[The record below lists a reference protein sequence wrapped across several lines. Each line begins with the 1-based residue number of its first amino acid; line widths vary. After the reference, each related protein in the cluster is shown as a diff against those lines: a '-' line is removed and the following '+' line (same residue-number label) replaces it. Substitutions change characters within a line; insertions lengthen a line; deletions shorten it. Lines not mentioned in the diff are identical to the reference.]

1 MNKTVLMSAL
11 LLALGAGGGYW
22 AAKQT
27 SDGASAKEKTPLY
40 WVNPMDPRDKRDAPA
55 KDNMGM
61 DFIPVY
67 EEQKSGSPGTVTIS
81 PEIQQNLGVRLA
93 KVERLSIHQQIE
105 TVGYV
110 GYDEDKLEAVNARM
124 AGWIRTLAIKSEGQ
138 QVSKGSLIY
147 ELYAPDLVN
156 AQHEY
161 LLALGVSNTKGT
173 ANPLL
178 LRAAEGKL
186 KSLQVPA
193 DQIAALK
200 RSRQVQETVRIY
212 APSSG
217 YVSELKVREGQYV
230 EPAAALFNIST
241 LKQVWVSAEV
251 FERQAAQLKVG
262 DPVTM
267 TLDYAPG
274 RSWQGK
280 VDYLYPTLDATTRT
294 LKVRLRFA
302 NPDEFLKPNMF
313 AKVSI
318 RTGQGEPQL
327 VVPSEA
333 VIRTGSQD
341 RLVLARGDG
350 SFKSVAVT
358 LGPQF
363 GDKVAI
369 KAGVEAGDNIVSSAQ
384 FLLDSESAIDS
395 DFQRMT
401 AVRPAQVWTQG
412 EVESIDLANR
422 TLMVS
427 HQPIPEWQWPAM
439 EMEFTVAEGVDI
451 SKLVEGQTLHLQ
463 VMQEG
468 DEYHITTIHQEKAP
482 ATDGHA
488 KRGTDEMEKMEGMD
502 HSQHQMTMPEVEKKS

>member
-1 MNKTVLMSAL
+1 MNKTLLMSAL

-22 AAKQT
+22 AATQMA
-27 SDGASAKEKTPLY
+27 GSAVKEKSPLY

-67 EEQKSGSPGTVTIS
+67 EEKQGGSPGTVTIS

-93 KVERLSIHQQIE
+93 KVERLPIHQQIE

-110 GYDEDKLEAVNARM
+110 GYDEDRLEAVNARM

-138 QVSKGSLIY
+138 KVTKGSLIY

-161 LLALGVSNTKGT
+161 LLALNTT
-173 ANPLL
+173 NPLL

-200 RSRQVQETVRIY
+200 RTRQVSETIRIY

-251 FERQAAQLKVG
+251 FERQAGQLKVG

-274 RSWQGK
+274 RRWQGK
-280 VDYLYPTLDATTRT
+280 VDYLYPTLDAVTRT
-294 LKVRLRFA
+294 LKVRLRFD
-302 NPDEFLKPNMF
+302 NQDEFLKPNMF
-313 AKVSI
+313 AKVNI
-318 RTGQGEPQL
+318 RSAAGEPRTL
-327 VVPSEA
+327 VPSEA

-341 RLVLARGDG
+341 RLVLALGDG
-350 SFKSVAVT
+350 GFKSVAVT

-363 GDKVAI
+363 GDRVAI
-369 KAGVEAGDNIVSSAQ
+369 ESGVEPGDNIVSSAQ
-384 FLLDSESAIDS
+384 FLLDSESSIDS

-401 AVRPAQVWTQG
+401 AVRPQQVWTQG
-412 EVESIDLANR
+412 EIQTLDLTSR
-422 TLMVS
+422 ILSVS

-439 EMEFTVAEGVDI
+439 EMDFTVAAGVDI
-451 SKLVEGQTLHLQ
+451 SQLKQGQALHLQ
-463 VMQEG
+463 VEQEG
-468 DEYHITTIHQEKAP
+468 DEYKIVNIHIEDAP
-482 ATDGHA
+482 ANKAMPDTDDM
-488 KRGTDEMEKMEGMD
+488 TDMAGMDD
-502 HSQHQMTMPEVEKKS
+502 HSQHDMGNKS

>member
-1 MNKTVLMSAL
+1 MSHKSSQKLLVSAL

-27 SDGASAKEKTPLY
+27 GDGATAKEKTPLY
-40 WVNPMDPRDKRDAPA
+40 WVNPMDPRDKRDGPA

-93 KVERLSIHQQIE
+93 KVERLPIHQQIE

-110 GYDEDKLEAVNARM
+110 GYDEDRLEAVNARM

-138 QVSKGSLIY
+138 KVAKGSLLY
-147 ELYAPDLVN
+147 EIYAPDLVN

-161 LLALGVSNTKGT
+161 LLALNTT
-173 ANPLL
+173 NPLLL

-200 RSRQVQETVRIY
+200 RNRQVRETIGIY

-241 LKQVWVSAEV
+241 LQQVWVSAEV

-274 RSWQGK
+274 RSWQGR
-280 VDYLYPTLDATTRT
+280 VDYLYPTLDAATRT
-294 LKVRLRFA
+294 LKVRLRVD

-313 AKVSI
+313 AKVAI
-318 RTGQGEPQL
+318 RTGQGEPRL

-341 RLVLARGDG
+341 RLVLALGDG
-350 SFKSVAVT
+350 NFKSVAVT
-358 LGPQF
+358 LGSQF

-369 KAGVEAGDNIVSSAQ
+369 KAGVETGDSIVSSAQ

-412 EVESIDLANR
+412 TVQSMDLA
-422 TLMVS
+422 
-427 HQPIPEWQWPAM
+427 
-439 EMEFTVAEGVDI
+439 
-451 SKLVEGQTLHLQ
+451 
-463 VMQEG
+463 
-468 DEYHITTIHQEKAP
+468 
-482 ATDGHA
+482 
-488 KRGTDEMEKMEGMD
+488 
-502 HSQHQMTMPEVEKKS
+502 

>member
-1 MNKTVLMSAL
+1 MNKRVLMSAL

-22 AAKQT
+22 AAKQST
-27 SDGASAKEKTPLY
+27 DGATVKEKTPLY
-40 WVNPMDPRDKRDAPA
+40 WVNPMDPRDKRDGPA

-67 EEQKSGSPGTVTIS
+67 EEQKNGSPGTVTIS

-93 KVERLSIHQQIE
+93 KVEKLPIHQQIE

-110 GYDEDKLEAVNARM
+110 GYDEDKLTAINARM

-138 QVSKGSLIY
+138 KVAKGTLLY
-147 ELYAPDLVN
+147 EIYAPDLVN

-161 LLALGVSNTKGT
+161 LLALNTS
-173 ANPLL
+173 NPLL

-200 RSRQVQETVRIY
+200 GSRRVRETIGIY

-274 RSWQGK
+274 RSWQGR
-280 VDYLYPTLDATTRT
+280 VDYLYPTLDAATRT
-294 LKVRLRFA
+294 LKVRLRFD

-313 AKVSI
+313 AKVTI
-318 RTGQGEPQL
+318 QAGKGEPQM

-341 RLVLARGDG
+341 RLVLALGDG
-350 SFKSVAVT
+350 NFKSVAVT

-369 KAGVEAGDNIVSSAQ
+369 KAGVEAGDSIVSSAQ

-412 EVESIDLANR
+412 TVQSMDLASR
-422 TLMVS
+422 TLMVA

-439 EMEFTVAEGVDI
+439 EMEFIVADGVDI
-451 SKLVEGQTLHLQ
+451 SRLAQGQSLHLQ

-468 DEYHITTIHQEKAP
+468 DEYRITSIHQEKAP
-482 ATDGHA
+482 ATDGAA
-488 KRGTDEMEKMEGMD
+488 KPVTDEMDKMEGMD
-502 HSQHQMTMPEVEKKS
+502 HSQHQMGDKP

>member
-1 MNKTVLMSAL
+1 MSHKSSQKLLVSAL

-27 SDGASAKEKTPLY
+27 GDGATAKEKTPLY
-40 WVNPMDPRDKRDAPA
+40 WVNPMDPRDKRDGPA

-93 KVERLSIHQQIE
+93 KVERLPIHQQIE

-110 GYDEDKLEAVNARM
+110 GYDEDRLEAVNARM

-138 QVSKGSLIY
+138 KVAKGSLLY
-147 ELYAPDLVN
+147 EIYAPDLVN

-161 LLALGVSNTKGT
+161 LLALNTT
-173 ANPLL
+173 NPLLL

-200 RSRQVQETVRIY
+200 RNRQVRETIGIY

-241 LKQVWVSAEV
+241 LQQVWVSAEV

-274 RSWQGK
+274 RSWQGR
-280 VDYLYPTLDATTRT
+280 VDYLYPTLDAATRT
-294 LKVRLRFA
+294 LKVRLRVD

-313 AKVSI
+313 AKVAI
-318 RTGQGEPQL
+318 RTGQGEPRL

-341 RLVLARGDG
+341 RLVLALGDG
-350 SFKSVAVT
+350 NFKSVAVT
-358 LGPQF
+358 LGSQF

-369 KAGVEAGDNIVSSAQ
+369 KAGVETGDSIVSSAQ

-401 AVRPAQVWTQG
+401 AVRPAQ
-412 EVESIDLANR
+412 
-422 TLMVS
+422 
-427 HQPIPEWQWPAM
+427 
-439 EMEFTVAEGVDI
+439 
-451 SKLVEGQTLHLQ
+451 
-463 VMQEG
+463 
-468 DEYHITTIHQEKAP
+468 
-482 ATDGHA
+482 
-488 KRGTDEMEKMEGMD
+488 
-502 HSQHQMTMPEVEKKS
+502 

>member
-1 MNKTVLMSAL
+1 MSRTLLLSTL
-11 LLALGAGGGYW
+11 LLALGTGGGYW

-27 SDGASAKEKTPLY
+27 VTAVAKEKTPLY

-67 EEQKSGSPGTVTIS
+67 EEKQGGSPGTVTIS

-93 KVERLSIHQQIE
+93 KVEKLPVHQQIE

-110 GYDEDKLEAVNARM
+110 GYDEERLEAINSRM
-124 AGWIRTLAIKSEGQ
+124 AGWIRNLAIKNEGQ
-138 QVSKGSLIY
+138 QVTRGSFIY
-147 ELYAPDLVN
+147 DLYAPDLVN

-161 LLALGVSNTKGT
+161 LLALNTT
-173 ANPLL
+173 NPLL

-200 RSRQVQETVRIY
+200 RTRKVQETVRIY

-230 EPAAALFNIST
+230 EPAAPLFNIST

-251 FERQAAQLKVG
+251 FERQAAQIKVG

-274 RSWQGK
+274 RRWQGR
-280 VDYLYPTLDATTRT
+280 VDYLYPTLDASTRT
-294 LKVRLRFA
+294 LRVRLRFD

-318 RTGQGEPQL
+318 RSGKGEPRL

-341 RLVLARGDG
+341 RLVLALGDG
-350 SFKSVAVT
+350 NFKSVAVT

-369 KAGVEAGDNIVSSAQ
+369 DEGVEAGDSIVSSAQ

-401 AVRPAQVWTQG
+401 AVRPTQVWTQG
-412 EVESIDLANR
+412 QVQNIDLAGR
-422 TLMVS
+422 TLGIS

-439 EMEFTVAEGVDI
+439 EMDFTVADGVDL
-451 SKLVEGQTLHLQ
+451 SQLKPNQTLHLQ
-463 VMQEG
+463 VEQEG
-468 DEYHITTIHQEKAP
+468 DEYRIIQIHVEDKP
-482 ATDGHA
+482 AADKPMKEA
-488 KRGTDEMEKMEGMD
+488 KGEMPGMEGMD
-502 HSQHQMTMPEVEKKS
+502 HSQHQMGDKS

>member
-1 MNKTVLMSAL
+1 MNKRVLMSAL

-22 AAKQT
+22 AAKQST
-27 SDGASAKEKTPLY
+27 DGATVKEKTPLY
-40 WVNPMDPRDKRDAPA
+40 WVNPMDPRDKRDGPA

-67 EEQKSGSPGTVTIS
+67 EEQKNGSPGTVTIS

-93 KVERLSIHQQIE
+93 KVEKLPIHQQIE

-110 GYDEDKLEAVNARM
+110 GYDEDRLEAINARM

-138 QVSKGSLIY
+138 KVAKGTLLY
-147 ELYAPDLVN
+147 EIYAPDLVN

-161 LLALGVSNTKGT
+161 LLALNTS
-173 ANPLL
+173 NPLL

-200 RSRQVQETVRIY
+200 RSRRVRETIGIY

-274 RSWQGK
+274 RRWQGR
-280 VDYLYPTLDATTRT
+280 VNYLYPTLDAATRT
-294 LKVRLRFA
+294 LKVRLRFD

-313 AKVSI
+313 AKVTI
-318 RTGQGEPQL
+318 QAGKGEPQL

-341 RLVLARGDG
+341 RLVLALGDG
-350 SFKSVAVT
+350 NFKSVAVT

-369 KAGVEAGDNIVSSAQ
+369 KAGVEAGDSIVSSAQ

-412 EVESIDLANR
+412 TVQSMDLASR
-422 TLMVS
+422 TLMVA

-451 SKLVEGQTLHLQ
+451 SKLVEGQSLHLQ

-468 DEYHITTIHQEKAP
+468 DEYHITSIHQEKAP
-482 ATDGHA
+482 ATDGAA
-488 KRGTDEMEKMEGMD
+488 KPVTDEMEGMD
-502 HSQHQMTMPEVEKKS
+502 PSQHDMGAKP

>member
-1 MNKTVLMSAL
+1 MNKTLILSAL

-27 SDGASAKEKTPLY
+27 GEGASAERQPLY
-40 WVNPMDPRDKRDAPA
+40 WVNPMDPRDRRDGPA

-61 DFIPVY
+61 DFIPVF
-67 EEQKSGSPGTVTIS
+67 EEKQGGSPGTVTIS
-81 PEIQQNLGVRLA
+81 PQIQQNLGVRLA
-93 KVERLSIHQQIE
+93 KVERLPVHQQIE

-110 GYDEDKLEAVNARM
+110 GYDEDRLEAINARM

-138 QVSKGSLIY
+138 KVTKGRLIY

-161 LLALGVSNTKGT
+161 LLALNTS
-173 ANPLL
+173 NPLL

-200 RSRQVQETVRIY
+200 RTRQVSETIRIY

-251 FERQAAQLKVG
+251 FERQAAQLSVG

-274 RSWQGK
+274 RQWQGR
-280 VDYLYPTLDATTRT
+280 VDYLYPTLDAVTRT

-318 RTGQGEPQL
+318 RSGSGAPQTL
-327 VVPSEA
+327 VPSEA

-341 RLVLARGDG
+341 RLVLALGDG
-350 SFKSVAVT
+350 GFKSVAVT

-369 KAGVEAGDNIVSSAQ
+369 QSGVEPGDEIVSSAQ

-401 AVRPAQVWTQG
+401 AVRPQQVWTQG
-412 EVESIDLANR
+412 EIQ
-422 TLMVS
+422 TLDMASRVLSVS

-439 EMEFTVAEGVDI
+439 EMDFTVAGGVDM
-451 SKLVEGQTLHLQ
+451 GQLKQGQALHLQ
-463 VMQEG
+463 VEQEG
-468 DEYHITTIHQEKAP
+468 DEYRIVNIHVEDGDAAP
-482 ATDGHA
+482 AKA
-488 KRGTDEMEKMEGMD
+488 EMSDMPDMKGMD
-502 HSQHQMTMPEVEKKS
+502 HSQHKMGDKS

>member
-1 MNKTVLMSAL
+1 MNKTLILSTLML
-11 LLALGAGGGYW
+11 VLGAGGGYW
-22 AAKQT
+22 AATKMG
-27 SDGASAKEKTPLY
+27 GATTAKEKAPLY

-67 EEQKSGSPGTVTIS
+67 EEKQGGSPGTVTIS

-93 KVERLSIHQQIE
+93 KVEKLPVHQQIE

-110 GYDEDKLEAVNARM
+110 GYDEERLEAINSRM
-124 AGWIRTLAIKSEGQ
+124 AGWIRNLAIKNEGQ
-138 QVSKGSLIY
+138 QVARGSFIY
-147 ELYAPDLVN
+147 DLYAPDLVN

-161 LLALGVSNTKGT
+161 LLALNTT
-173 ANPLL
+173 NPLL

-230 EPAAALFNIST
+230 EPAAPLFNIST

-251 FERQAAQLKVG
+251 FERQAAQIKVG

-274 RSWQGK
+274 RRWQGR
-280 VDYLYPTLDATTRT
+280 VDYLYPTLDASTRT
-294 LKVRLRFA
+294 LRVRLRFD

-318 RTGQGEPQL
+318 GTGKGEPRL

-341 RLVLARGDG
+341 RLVLALGDG
-350 SFKSVAVT
+350 NFKSVAVT

-369 KAGVEAGDNIVSSAQ
+369 QEGVEAGDSIVSSAQ

-412 EVESIDLANR
+412 EVESVDLANR

-439 EMEFTVAEGVDI
+439 EMEFIVADGVDI
-451 SKLVEGQTLHLQ
+451 SRLAQGQTLHLQ

-468 DEYHITTIHQEKAP
+468 DEYHITSIHQEKAP
-482 ATDGHA
+482 ATDGAA
-488 KRGTDEMEKMEGMD
+488 KPAAGEMDKMEGMD
-502 HSQHQMTMPEVEKKS
+502 HSQHDMGAKP